1 MTTAGGYRSPIVIQ
15 TAGTAQD
22 DLGEPIDGWTEVC
35 RPWANI
41 KHPSGIEAVRANAE
55 ASIVKASIRIRYRQ
69 GIRAGMRVVH
79 GTTVY
84 SIRAVLP
91 DEVRREHID
100 LVCETVA

>member
-15 TAGTAQD
+15 VAGTAQD
-22 DLGEPIDGWTEVC
+22 EEGQPVEGWTEVC

-41 KHPSGIEAVRANAE
+41 KHPSGIEAVRADAQ

-84 SIRAVLP
+84 SIKVVLP
-91 DEVRREHID
+91 DEVHREHVD
-100 LVCETVA
+100 LVCESAT